1 MNTADTSPRMPGRQE
16 RSGAAITQPRRLAIP
31 AAVLISAV
39 LLVSACSSSPNTAAG
54 SSSSG
59 GIVGIADISPLTG
72 SQAQL
77 GQFTEGP
84 CYGAA
89 DVVNAAGGVLGHK
102 LACSPIDDL
111 GDPADAVANVSK
123 ALATKRNIVGA
134 VGITSNTAATEVPI
148 VNKAKITMVSQNGL
162 SLYNKTTD
170 PYFWRMTP
178 PDLLGGVGMGLA
190 AARGGYH
197 SVAVIFQNDVGDT
210 GNKPGVVSA
219 LQKKGIS
226 ATADLTVP
234 GDASSYQST
243 VNRVVRGH
251 PQALIV
257 SADQQTTDTLLSEYR
272 GLNGGTVPPVI
283 VPTDIL
289 SPGLF
294 SSMKKLLGMSYLT
307 TKLSLVGTY
316 VNESTPQFKTYLNAV
331 KSTSAGKH
339 EAEQIVATQ
348 AIGTIYDGIMTMSLA
363 MQAAHSTQ
371 PTAYN
376 SFMTKVTMKRPGAVE
391 VHSFAQGV
399 RELKSGH
406 QIYYVGVT
414 GPVAFNK
421 YHNSTG
427 EFASFAFTPAGG
439 VKTLTVFPPSEVAAV
454 APQG

>member
-1 MNTADTSPRMPGRQE
+1 M
-16 RSGAAITQPRRLAIP
+16 
-31 AAVLISAV
+31 
-39 LLVSACSSSPNTAAG
+39 
-54 SSSSG
+54 
-59 GIVGIADISPLTG
+59 
-72 SQAQL
+72 
-77 GQFTEGP
+77 
-84 CYGAA
+84 
-89 DVVNAAGGVLGHK
+89 VNAAGGVLGHK
-102 LACSPIDDL
+102 LACYPIDDL

-123 ALATKRNIVGA
+123 ALATNRKIVGA

-148 VNKAKITMVSQNGL
+148 VSKAKITMVSQNGL
-162 SLYNKTTD
+162 SLYSKATD

-219 LQKKGIS
+219 LQKKGIP

-243 VNRVVRGH
+243 VNRVIHSH

-294 SSMKKLLGMSYLT
+294 SSLKKLLGMSYLT

-316 VNESTPQFKTYLNAV
+316 VNESTPQFRTYLNAV
-331 KSTSAGKH
+331 KSTPAGKH

-348 AIGTIYDGIMTMSLA
+348 AIGTIYDGIMAMSLA

-371 PTAYN
+371 PAVYN
-376 SFMTKVTMKRPGAVE
+376 SFMAKVTMKRPGAVE

-399 RELKSGH
+399 RELKAGH

-414 GPVAFNK
+414 GPVAFNQ